1 MNTAN
6 SNPNSVRA
14 SKSIQILTIVNFG
27 LFALLISPLGR
38 SRALY
43 KAGRESGL
51 AAPIITALQLWIVGA
66 TLFATGIFLWRKA
79 RKSGAGTR
87 FDGPLLL
94 AWWVVLVFSCLY
106 AFNMGMGG

>member
-6 SNPNSVRA
+6 SNPNPVKS
-14 SKSIQILTIVNFG
+14 SKLVQILMIINFG

-51 AAPIITALQLWIVGA
+51 ALPIITALQVWIVGA
-66 TLFATGIFLWRKA
+66 TLFATALFFWRKA
-79 RKSGAGTR
+79 RRSGAGTR
-87 FDGPLLL
+87 LDGTLLI
-94 AWWVVLVFSCLY
+94 AWWLVLVFACLY